1 MGAAQVSLHVLVVD
15 DYPDVADLL
24 AALITEGSPMAIT
37 TDVGY
42 DGQQALALA
51 IGGRPNVAVLDID
64 MPIMNG
70 IEAALAIRSALA
82 NKAPRMIALTGYP
95 GHASSA
101 QARVAFDLILTKPV
115 DIDNLIDRLA
125 DG

>member
-1 MGAAQVSLHVLVVD
+1 MGAAQVALHVLVVD
-15 DYPDVADLL
+15 DYPDVAELL

-42 DGQQALALA
+42 DGHQALTLA
-51 IGGRPNVAVLDID
+51 VKGRPNVAVLDID

-70 IEAALAIRSALA
+70 IEAALSIKAALA
-82 NKAPRMIALTGYP
+82 SKAPRLIALTGYP

-101 QARVAFDLILTKPV
+101 QARLAFDVILTKPV
-115 DIDNLIDRLA
+115 DIETLIDHLA
-125 DG
+125 DA